1 MSSNNTILCLST
13 PITEN
18 KTPSLSLIVPCHN
31 ESYRI
36 FQLLKGL
43 KSFIKAFSDTPL
55 EIILINAASSDNT
68 LKKLSQIKQFILEFS
83 SKENQKYEPNIRV
96 VDFKRS
102 GKGAAINEG
111 IRLSSGEW
119 VFLCDADFPLRKKA
133 WNVLRSSFYQH
144 KNADFICGLRKV
156 NKHSRPK
163 FRQFI
168 SQVFRSLSNKI
179 VLNNTAETQ
188 IKDPQCCIKIIRADL
203 AKNWANQSK
212 QKGFLWDLEWLRAA
226 VEHHLT
232 VASIPL
238 SWNDP
243 YKSHINW
250 FIDPIRMFI
259 GLFELRYQ
267 DSFYLPESYIL
278 GNGFEH

>member
-1 MSSNNTILCLST
+1 MTSAEHTLRIKK
-13 PITEN
+13 PIIEYT
-18 KTPSLSLIVPCHN
+18 TPSLSLIVPCHN

-43 KSFIKAFSDTPL
+43 RSFIKAFADTPL
-55 EIILINAASSDNT
+55 EIILVNAASSDST
-68 LKKLSQIKQFILEFS
+68 LKKLSQIKQFILDIS
-83 SKENQKYEPNIRV
+83 SKENQAYQNKIKII
-96 VDFKRS
+96 DFKMS

-111 IRLSSGEW
+111 IRVSSGKW
-119 VFLCDADFPLRKKA
+119 VFLCDADFPLRKRA
-133 WNVLRSSFYQH
+133 WSVLRSSFFQH
-144 KNADFICGLRKV
+144 KNADFICGLRKI
-156 NKHSRPK
+156 NNHSRPK
-163 FRQFI
+163 YRQLI
-168 SQVFRSLSNKI
+168 SQVFRTFSNKI
-179 VLNNTAETQ
+179 VLNKKAKTQ
-188 IKDPQCCIKIIRADL
+188 IKDPQCCIKIIKSDL
-203 AKNWANQSK
+203 AKNWAKQSK

-226 VEHHLT
+226 VEHRLT

-250 FIDPIRMFI
+250 FVDPIRMFI